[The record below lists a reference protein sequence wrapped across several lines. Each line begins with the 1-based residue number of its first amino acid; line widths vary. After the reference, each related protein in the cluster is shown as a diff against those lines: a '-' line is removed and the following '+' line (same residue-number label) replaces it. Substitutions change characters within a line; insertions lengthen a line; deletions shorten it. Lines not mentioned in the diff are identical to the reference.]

1 MGFVDKQ
8 GHVHMYAG
16 GQENR
21 TPPQTNG
28 SGSFQRSQPTFLK
41 ALYQKATPKSFRHM
55 PLGCISVIRAAL
67 RREYKSVMRID
78 YRGGDAIF
86 FVPAGR
92 PPQRGAI

>member
-28 SGSFQRSQPTFLK
+28 PGSSQRPQPTFLR
-41 ALYQKATPKSFRHM
+41 ALYQNTTTKSFRHM
-55 PLGCISVIRAAL
+55 PMGCISVIRAAL

-78 YRGGDAIF
+78 YRGGDA
-86 FVPAGR
+86 
-92 PPQRGAI
+92 

>member
-41 ALYQKATPKSFRHM
+41 ALYQKATPKSIRRM

-67 RREYKSVMRID
+67 CRDYKSVIRID
-78 YRGGDAIF
+78 HRGVDA
-86 FVPAGR
+86 
-92 PPQRGAI
+92 